1 MSNCGMTL
9 AAAIVRHRRWI
20 VGAWVVVV
28 AVLAPFAR
36 LVTTRLEVA
45 ARVQGSASEKV
56 ERELAARFHSPF
68 AHYAVLVITGIPAP
82 NEPPGETVLR
92 EIVAGVHRV
101 PGVTASFS
109 YLDVADT
116 VFLGS
121 HGTGTYVLV
130 GIDPGDGAVDALVPP
145 LRSATSALAARLRER
160 YPAAALRWT
169 GEIALNHDLRTTS
182 ADDGARAERRVLPMT
197 LVLLFVAFGTITAAL
212 LPLIAGGLAIV
223 LTLGAAVLVAAV
235 WPLSILLQNIVSM
248 IGLGLGIDYALLTVS
263 RFREAMAEGA
273 TPEAAATEAAHHAGR
288 TIAVSGA
295 SVAIG
300 FVALL
305 FVPLNELW
313 SIGVGGVMV
322 VAFSVLIA
330 TTLLPGIL
338 VSIGGR
344 VNARRRTGRR
354 RERSDHAWRRWA
366 AYLTSHPILVLVVA
380 GAPLLMLGWQARRLN
395 TELPRGNWLPPRMES
410 ARALEDLRAMGRSGI
425 TNVIRVMITLPD
437 SATVFDPDGRRAL
450 IRASA
455 KLLADPR
462 VARVRSLPVVLSAL
476 PMGAARVANLPVEVR
491 RSLISDDSRV
501 ALVEVLPRESV
512 AFNDLSE
519 FVRELRGRGPL
530 WLTDVPGAGM
540 LIGGMPAFN
549 ADYSDVISGRF
560 ATILALIVLGTLVVL
575 SFAFRSVLI
584 PLKAIVLNLVS
595 VAAAF
600 GAVVLVF
607 QDGHA
612 VRLLGLEGA
621 IDGVFPAVPI
631 VVFCIIF
638 GLSMDYEVFLVARVA
653 EARRSG
659 LSGGDA
665 IAEGLARTGGIIT
678 SAAAIMIVVFAGFTF
693 GDFVMIKILGFALAI
708 AVLVDA
714 TLVRLAIGPALLQLA
729 GRWNWWP
736 GERSAPETA
745 SNGFPQPVVRL

>member
-1 MSNCGMTL
+1 MSL
-9 AAAIVRHRRWI
+9 AAAIVRFRRWI
-20 VGAWVVVV
+20 VGAWLVVV

-82 NEPPGETVLR
+82 NELPGEAALR
-92 EIVAGVHRV
+92 EVVAGVHRV

-109 YLDVADT
+109 YLDVPDT
-116 VFLGS
+116 VFVGS
-121 HGTGTYVLV
+121 HGVGTYVLV
-130 GIDPGDGAVDALVPP
+130 GIDPGNGPVDALVPP
-145 LRSATSALAARLRER
+145 LRSATSAMAVRLRER

-169 GEIALNHDLRTTS
+169 GEIALNHDLRATS

-197 LVLLFVAFGTITAAL
+197 LMLLFVAFGTITAAVV
-212 LPLIAGGLAIV
+212 PLIAGGLAIV

-273 TPEAAATEAAHHAGR
+273 TPEVAAAEAAHHAGR

-300 FVALL
+300 FMALL

-313 SIGVGGVMV
+313 SIGVGGVIV

-344 VNARRRTGRR
+344 VNARRGMGRP
-354 RERSDHAWRRWA
+354 RERSDRAWRRWA
-366 AYLTSHPILVLVVA
+366 AYLTSHPVLVLAVA
-380 GAPLLMLGWQARRLN
+380 GAPLLLLGWQARRLN

-410 ARALEDLRAMGRSGI
+410 AKALEDLRAMGRSGI

-437 SATVFDPDGRRAL
+437 SVTIFDPGGRRTL

-455 KLLADPR
+455 KLIADPR

-476 PMGAARVANLPVEVR
+476 PLGAARVANLPVAVR
-491 RSLISDDSRV
+491 RSLISDDARV

-530 WLTDVPGAGM
+530 WLTEAPGASM

-575 SFAFRSVLI
+575 SFAFRSILI
-584 PLKAIVLNLVS
+584 PLKAVVLNLVS

-653 EARRSG
+653 EARRTG
-659 LSGGDA
+659 LSEGDA

-678 SAAAIMIVVFAGFTF
+678 SAAAIMIVVFAGFAF

-736 GERSAPETA
+736 GERAVTGVA
-745 SNGFPQPVVRL
+745 SNGFPRPAVRS